1 MTTKITVSLPDELV
15 AEANAAVETGRAS
28 SVSAYVA
35 DAMSEQ
41 REQDTLT
48 QLIGDMIAED
58 GPPSP
63 QDYEW
68 AEAVLGRAASGST
81 RRRSE

>member
-15 AEANAAVETGRAS
+15 AEANEAVETGRVA

-48 QLIGDMIAED
+48 ELVRDMIAED
-58 GPPSP
+58 GQPSP
-63 QDYEW
+63 RDYEW
-68 AEAVLGRAASGST
+68 AEAVLGRASRGST

>member
-1 MTTKITVSLPDELV
+1 MTTKITVSLPDDLV
-15 AEANAAVETGRAS
+15 AEANEAVEAGRAA

-48 QLIGDMIAED
+48 ELVGDMIAEN
-58 GPPSP
+58 GRPS
-63 QDYEW
+63 QEDYEW
-68 AEAVLGRAASGST
+68 AETVLGRAPSGAIRGHSK
-81 RRRSE
+81 